1 MEALGR
7 GWKPQ
12 KTWETVKDGKGLAG
26 PAYWRRMVVPETM
39 FEARMLGSCD
49 RSRSEA
55 WLPDGSETEREA
67 PCGMETLESQRL
79 MDVALGQWKAM
90 EMRTLE
96 SERG

>member
-1 MEALGR
+1 
-7 GWKPQ
+7 
-12 KTWETVKDGKGLAG
+12 
-26 PAYWRRMVVPETM
+26 MVVPETM

-67 PCGMETLESQRL
+67 PCGMEMLESQRL
-79 MDVALGQWKAM
+79 MDVAFGQWKAM